1 MKPFL
6 FSFPLFFIGFFLL
19 LNITAPFPIPGNDPI
34 PEWVI
39 SQEAINRKIFDVISF
54 PGRPFK
60 EVGFFLIAPG
70 TWALLTALGFSWIW
84 KISAQRLRAA
94 FAGPSGAD
102 NPAERALLPP
112 TFCEEENAIRP
123 S

>member
-6 FSFPLFFIGFFLL
+6 FSFPLFFVGFFLL
-19 LNITAPFPIPGNDPI
+19 LNITVPFPIPGNAPI

-60 EVGFFLIAPG
+60 EIGFFLVAPG
-70 TWALLTALGFSWIW
+70 TWALLTALVFSWLW
-84 KISAQRLRAA
+84 RISAQRLRAA
-94 FAGPSGAD
+94 FTEPSVAD
-102 NPAERALLPP
+102 SHAERG
-112 TFCEEENAIRP
+112 I
-123 S
+123 